1 MWISRVIQR
10 VDKRKVKIFI
20 IHSLG
25 LSKLALQYTKE
36 LEKSGGEVFIPCRDT
51 NQKSTENEILETNF
65 SGAKWC
71 DEAHVIWD
79 GTSLGTVFDMG
90 TIYALNKPLKIIK
103 IIPPKQKASYVMHW
117 TKYAMKNE
125 GKYLW

>member
-1 MWISRVIQR
+1 M
-10 VDKRKVKIFI
+10 KVFI

-36 LEKSGGEVFIPCRDT
+36 LENVGNEVYIPCRDT
-51 NQKSTENEILETNF
+51 NQKSTESGILQSNF
-65 SGAKWC
+65 NGAKWC

-79 GTSLGTVFDMG
+79 GISLGSIFDMG

-103 IIPPKQKASYVMHW
+103 VIPPKQKVSYVMHW
-117 TKYAMKNE
+117 AKYAMENE